1 MRTTLTLDD
10 DAYQAVA
17 TLAAASGKRF
27 GQVASDLIRQAVKPK
42 SAPAAKKGLW
52 FAPIVPP
59 KGTPTIQPDK
69 ITELLGEE
77 GF

>member
-10 DAYQAVA
+10 DAYHAVA
-17 TLAAASGKRF
+17 ALAAASGKRF
-27 GQVASDLIRQAVKPK
+27 GQVASDLIRQAVKPT
-42 SAPAAKKGLW
+42 PPPRAKAGLW
-52 FAPIVPP
+52 FAPIEPP
-59 KGTPTIQPDK
+59 KGTPPILPEK